1 MREGS
6 KLALTPEQQRE
17 LNALTLEELRL
28 KKELGELNSE
38 ELEYIE
44 KLVQQREKNLDRAKD
59 QVATAEAYLERL
71 QKIGSSLEANNLK
84 HEAEVDL
91 ARLKK
96 QEILLQ
102 LKNTKDDG
110 EALTKNLKTIEDQL
124 QALQKI
130 SQARGE
136 NNELLDY
143 QTSLQ
148 AKVEKSVIKTMEA
161 FRDGTGPM
169 LFGKSLLKIADSGA
183 DAFLGR
189 LTGAAKEAFFSF
201 DELSKSFERQYA
213 MGEDFKEQTRLL
225 YKDLS
230 ELSVSMEDL
239 TESAGALIDN
249 FTDFT
254 LQTKE
259 QQKALRETAAVME
272 KSYGIAF
279 EDFSKG
285 LQVSTKMMGMSTSS
299 AKNLSGELAA
309 TADALGVS
317 VPGLVNQFAS
327 MGPSL
332 AKFGTEGVKHFKEL
346 ARISKLTGI
355 EIEKLLNITE
365 KFDTFEGAAE
375 RAGMLNAALGGNFVN
390 AMDLM
395 MTTDPAE
402 RFSMIRDAIDQTG
415 LSFDEMGY
423 YQRQFFAEAAGLEGP
438 ADLALLMSGNMDLL
452 AGATNQSAESLIEQ
466 KQRAA
471 DLQSVME
478 KLQAVFVKLATSF
491 DLTTK
496 SADDIAAAIETIG
509 KGVLYAVG
517 LFKALT
523 IGLGIYTGAKMRATA
538 AKLADVAAGGPMATM
553 TTAQTAALKLNTDAL
568 LENAIAHEMRNKQM
582 AASKG
587 TGALGGA
594 VGGGAMATKAA
605 TIGAL
610 AIAFVAFGAAIM
622 MAAKGVDTM
631 AAAIKT
637 LNSEQLQSL
646 EEIVIGITIALGGLS
661 IALIKFAPV
670 SAVAG
675 KAMLGLGAAILG
687 IGAGIGLATAGLAL
701 LVEQIGK
708 LDGAGLAAFAVAM
721 LSMAAASLKLAPA
734 LAALGNPL
742 SVTGAGT
749 LLLIA
754 GAGAALGVAFGA
766 LFGAFKKDKTT
777 TQDMGAMFEKM
788 GGVDLFG
795 AKQAFNSISQSI
807 NRTNTDKLEGY
818 TAVAK
823 NLIVKNPVAAAT
835 APQRIL
841 PMAFAG
847 AAGGGGGSSVVRV
860 QQDPVQVNV
869 QFNHPMFK
877 AEVVNAMNSNDMQK
891 ATENQ

>member
-1 MREGS
+1 MATSEEIENAKRLREEYEDLKNLS
-6 KLALTPEQQRE
+6 RE
-17 LNALTLEELRL
+17 LNDEEKKRLEI
-28 KKELGELNSE
+28 
-38 ELEYIE
+38 LEKVFEQLE
-44 KLVQQREKNLDRAKD
+44 KTVDRAQTAVDRAK
-59 QVATAEAYLERL
+59 AY
-71 QKIGSSLEANNLK
+71 
-84 HEAEVDL
+84 VDNMENV
-91 ARLKK
+91 K
-96 QEILLQ
+96 
-102 LKNTKDDG
+102 
-110 EALTKNLKTIEDQL
+110 KTIEVQNLNLEASLSLLNAQKDLQIALIKNGSEQADQAADML
-124 QALQKI
+124 AELNKQIDALKEIQAARQRNTDILEYETSLHKKSKEFFLEI
-130 SQARGE
+130 SQ
-136 NNELLDY
+136 LSKK
-143 QTSLQ
+143 QTLTALS
-148 AKVEKSVIKTMEA
+148 
-161 FRDGTGPM
+161 
-169 LFGKSLLKIADSGA
+169 KSLTSMVDSGA

-189 LTGAAKEAFFSF
+189 FTGAVKEAFFSF
-201 DELSKSFERQYA
+201 DELSKAFERQYA
-213 MGEDFKEQTRLL
+213 MGEDFTEQTRVL

-285 LQVSTKMMGMSTSS
+285 LQVSTKMMGMSTGA
-299 AKNLSGELAA
+299 AKSLSGELAA

-355 EIEKLLNITE
+355 EIEKLLSITE

-395 MTTDPAE
+395 METDPAG
-402 RFSMIRDAIDQTG
+402 RFQMIRNAIDQTG

-423 YQRQFFAEAAGLEGP
+423 YQKQFFAEAAGLDGP

-452 AGATNQSAESLIEQ
+452 TGATNQSAESLIDQ

-478 KLQAVFVKLATSF
+478 KLQAVFMKLATSF
-491 DLTTK
+491 DLTTT
-496 SADDIAAAIETIG
+496 SAEDIADAIELIG
-509 KGVLYAVG
+509 KGLLYTVG
-517 LFKALT
+517 LFKIASIVIAFNT
-523 IGLGIYTGAKMRATA
+523 ARQIKNTA
-538 AKLADVAAGGPMATM
+538 AKLADIAAGGKAGAM
-553 TTAQTAALKLNTDAL
+553 TAAQTAALEKQNAALVKNIKLLAD
-568 LENAIAHEMRNKQM
+568 Q
-582 AASKG
+582 AA
-587 TGALGGA
+587 ARAAGGA
-594 VGGGAMATKAA
+594 GAAPIGAGAAAFGKAA
-605 TIGAL
+605 TIA
-610 AIAFVAFGAAIM
+610 AIAGAMLAFGKAIEFAA
-622 MAAKGVDTM
+622 AGVERM

-646 EEIVIGITIALGGLS
+646 EGIMIGLTLALGGLS
-661 IALIKFAPV
+661 LALIKFAPV

-675 KAMLGLGAAILG
+675 KAMLGLGVAILG

-708 LDGAGLAAFAVAM
+708 LDGSGLAAFAVAM
-721 LSMAAASLKLAPA
+721 VSMAVAAYKLAPA
-734 LAALGNPL
+734 LMALANPL
-742 SVTGAGT
+742 AVAGAGT

-777 TQDMGAMFEKM
+777 TEDMGVMFEKM
-788 GGVDLFG
+788 GGVDLGG
-795 AKQAFNSISQSI
+795 AKAAFESIKKSVNQ
-807 NRTNTDKLEGY
+807 TDLPRLEGY

-823 NLIVKNPVAAAT
+823 NLIVNNPVAAVT
-835 APQRIL
+835 APQRIM
-841 PMAFAG
+841 PNMFAAVAG
-847 AAGGGGGSSVVRV
+847 AAGGGGGTTRV
-860 QQDPVQVNV
+860 KHDPIEVDIKINSK
-869 QFNHPMFK
+869 MFR
-877 AEVVNAMNSNDMQK
+877 AEVINAQNERQK
-891 ATENQ
+891 EESTQGL